1 MLSLRPAN
9 DITNMIQDI
18 SAMNL
23 LGQGET
29 GGIEPAAVLKSQ
41 ESERDEN
48 NGLTIEQRRID
59 TGRKKVLD
67 SLF

>member
-1 MLSLRPAN
+1 
-9 DITNMIQDI
+9 
-18 SAMNL
+18 MNL